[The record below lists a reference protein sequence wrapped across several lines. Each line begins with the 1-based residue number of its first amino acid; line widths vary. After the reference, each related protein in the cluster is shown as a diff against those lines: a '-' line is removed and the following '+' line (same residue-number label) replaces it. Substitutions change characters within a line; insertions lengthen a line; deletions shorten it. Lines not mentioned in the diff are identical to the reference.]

1 MTGEYLLLPCW
12 DGVPPTPAQI
22 EQAAQLAAQGSR
34 DGDVM
39 VHCAHGRGRS
49 TCVMVA
55 CLVAAGLFADWE
67 AAFAAC
73 KAKRKVVSLNKKMR
87 RALTEWQ
94 ERYVVAK

>member
-1 MTGEYLLLPCW
+1 MFCRPLLCLPLRE
-12 DGVPPTPAQI
+12 VA
-22 EQAAQLAAQGSR
+22 R
-34 DGDVM
+34 
-39 VHCAHGRGRS
+39 RS
-49 TCVMVA
+49 TTSSA
-55 CLVAAGLFADWE
+55 STQGAALGHCGPTTRTECDVK

>member
-1 MTGEYLLLPCW
+1 M
-12 DGVPPTPAQI
+12 DPPRGT
-22 EQAAQLAAQGSR
+22 EC
-34 DGDVM
+34 DVK
-39 VHCAHGRGRS
+39 
-49 TCVMVA
+49 
-55 CLVAAGLFADWE
+55 

>member
-1 MTGEYLLLPCW
+1 M
-12 DGVPPTPAQI
+12 DPPS
-22 EQAAQLAAQGSR
+22 ELC
-34 DGDVM
+34 DVK
-39 VHCAHGRGRS
+39 
-49 TCVMVA
+49 
-55 CLVAAGLFADWE
+55 